1 MDAIPVFYDP
11 AQVSA
16 PASFSPSASKPR
28 RVVER
33 WCAKGFPVALISP
46 TPLNTEDLC
55 LAHDQAYV
63 AGVMALR
70 IRNGFG
76 TKDATVARSLPWTT
90 GSMLSA
96 ARHVLVSRTV
106 AVSPTSGFHHA
117 GYSQGGGF
125 CTFNGL
131 MITALAL
138 LRDGVVRRVGIL
150 DCDEHYGDGTE
161 EIISVLGLRTVVRH
175 VTAGPGY
182 PRHPGR
188 FLAAL
193 PDIVAS
199 FAACDLILYQAGADP
214 HVDDPLG
221 GWLTTQQL
229 FQRDLLVFGAAR
241 ALGIPL
247 VWNLAGGYQDPF
259 EEVLKIHDNTL
270 VACIAEYMGVE
281 RVVLTPNS
289 AHDDD
294 PGATVKHSLRAAH
307 ALV

>member
-1 MDAIPVFYDP
+1 METIPVFYDP
-11 AQVSA
+11 AQVSK
-16 PASFSPSASKPR
+16 PTSFSPSASKPQ

-33 WCAKGFPVALISP
+33 WTARGFPISVVAP
-46 TPLNTEDLC
+46 TPLTRDELG
-55 LAHDQAYV
+55 LAHGHDYV
-63 AGVMALR
+63 DGVMDLR
-70 IRNGFG
+70 IQNGFG

-96 ARHVLVSRTV
+96 ARNALASGAV

-117 GYSQGGGF
+117 GYAQGGGF

-138 LRDGVVRRVGIL
+138 LREGAVRRVGIL
-150 DCDEHYGDGTE
+150 DCDEHFGDGTE
-161 EIISVLGLRTVVRH
+161 EIISELGLRQVVRH

-182 PRHPGR
+182 PRHPRR

-199 FAACDLILYQAGADP
+199 FGDCDLILYQAGADP

-241 ALGIPL
+241 TLGIPL
-247 VWNLAGGYQDPF
+247 AWNLAGGYQDPF

-270 VACIAEYMGVE
+270 VACIAEYMGIE
-281 RVVLTPNS
+281 RVDLTPTPARYDAVGS
-289 AHDDD
+289 KA
-294 PGATVKHSLRAAH
+294 KRSLRESHGA
-307 ALV
+307 V